1 MLIRH
6 GIRLS
11 PRKADLFDMI
21 ERATKAGTHISSDAL
36 AEIFCPSSDCQ
47 QGRDVVKTTVHQING
62 LLQETD
68 LVICCERGDGY
79 WLGKRP

>member
-1 MLIRH
+1 
-6 GIRLS
+6 
-11 PRKADLFDMI
+11 
-21 ERATKAGTHISSDAL
+21 
-36 AEIFCPSSDCQ
+36 
-47 QGRDVVKTTVHQING
+47 VKTTVHQING